1 MRWQALDGAL
11 YEQVFELAG
20 PWGAYGGLRL
30 PLGGAH
36 QLTNA
41 ATAVAAAEVMAERGV
56 ILKDGAIR
64 RGLAAVRWPAR
75 VEVVGER
82 PYVVV
87 DVVHNPASLG
97 ALRQALETMF
107 AGRRIILV
115 YGMVATHDH
124 RACTSLIAP
133 LADVGI
139 ATTPQHVKPLPARTL
154 GEEAARGAGR
164 VEGIDDR
171 RARGQRALALAHP
184 DGGVVI
190 TGSFFLVGDVRDTL
204 LRELS

>member
-1 MRWQALDGAL
+1 MRWQALDATL
-11 YEQVFELAG
+11 HEQVFELAG
-20 PWGAYGGLRL
+20 PWGDYGRLRL
-30 PLGGAH
+30 PLVGAH

-82 PYVVV
+82 PYIVV
-87 DVVHNPASLG
+87 DVAHNPASLG

-133 LADVGI
+133 LADVVI

-154 GEEAARGAGR
+154 AEEAARYAAQ
-164 VEGIDDR
+164 VEVIDDR
-171 RARGQRALALAHP
+171 RAPVQPAL
-184 DGGVVI
+184 GVVPP
-190 TGSFFLVGDVRDTL
+190 D
-204 LRELS
+204 ELSGLDESLISVGH